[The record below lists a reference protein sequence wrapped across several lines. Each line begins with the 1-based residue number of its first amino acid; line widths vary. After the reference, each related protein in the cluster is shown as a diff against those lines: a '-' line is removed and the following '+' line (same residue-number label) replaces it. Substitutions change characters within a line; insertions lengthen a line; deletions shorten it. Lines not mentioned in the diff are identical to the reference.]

1 MKIKLFHSRL
11 LLLKQ
16 LVKRDVLSRYKGSM
30 LGILWSIVIP
40 ILMLAVYT
48 FVFSVVFEARWN
60 VQSDNHLQ
68 FALII
73 FCGMT
78 IFNFFSEVI
87 NRSPSL
93 MVSNSNYVKKVI
105 FPLEVLPISAV
116 LSAMVHMII
125 SFVILFIGIICFGN
139 GLNFMM
145 LYLPLVLLPI
155 VLCSLGL
162 SWFLASMGTYIR
174 DISYIVNIITSALM
188 FLSPIFYPISSV
200 PEKLRFV
207 YNLNPVSYTV
217 EDMRNIL
224 IWGEAPDLYWLS
236 IGTVVGALVSFLG
249 YYLFN
254 KTRGGF
260 ADVL

>member
-1 MKIKLFHSRL
+1 
-11 LLLKQ
+11 
-16 LVKRDVLSRYKGSM
+16 VLSRYKGST
-30 LGILWSIVIP
+30 LGIVWSVIVP

-60 VQSDNHLQ
+60 VESGNHLQ

-73 FCGMT
+73 FSGMT

-87 NRSPSL
+87 TRSPSL
-93 MVSNSNYVKKVI
+93 IVSNTNYVKKVI
-105 FPLEVLPISAV
+105 FPLELLSISAV
-116 LSAMVHMII
+116 LSAFVHMII
-125 SFVILFIGIICFGN
+125 SFCILFLGIMVFGD
-139 GLNFMM
+139 GLYWTA
-145 LYLPLVLLPI
+145 LYLPIVLLPI
-155 VLCSLGL
+155 FLFSLGL
-162 SWFLASMGTYIR
+162 SWLLASLGTFIR
-174 DISYIVNIITSALM
+174 DISYLVNILTSALM

-200 PEKLRFV
+200 PENLKIV

-224 IWGEAPDLYWLS
+224 IWGKAPDFYWLV
-236 IGTVVGALVSFLG
+236 IGTLIGAVVSMIG
-249 YYLFN
+249 YYWFK